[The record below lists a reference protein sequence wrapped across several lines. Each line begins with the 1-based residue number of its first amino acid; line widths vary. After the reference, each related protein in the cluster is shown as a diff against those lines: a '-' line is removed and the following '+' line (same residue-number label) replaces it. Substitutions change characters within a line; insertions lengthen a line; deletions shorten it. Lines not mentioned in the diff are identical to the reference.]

1 MVKRGGQCNNPT
13 KVRNIQEFGGTVAVI
28 IDKFEESLDD
38 FVMDDSSS
46 LSSNGAIT
54 IPAYMIDKNAGN
66 LIKD

>member
-1 MVKRGGQCNNPT
+1 
-13 KVRNIQEFGGTVAVI
+13 VAVI